1 MRAGPL
7 WRLIESRCRT
17 ASGVSGAGIDIF
29 SIPAGSLDSPYR
41 NEESTSTKQTLTPTV
56 LLYATVD
63 TFNLDRGAVALA
75 LSFCEAAGSNLTGYL
90 HNLDANVPPN
100 KDGRSYQQMSAEFD
114 LREASNKANANQLV
128 DSARQRGIDAQAV
141 TTINHAHGIA
151 GCVVDQARLHDVLV
165 IGCDSSGMLSDRL
178 LAENFLFEIGRPML
192 VAPTDFAG
200 EFTCKRIVVAWDNS
214 RVAARALGDA
224 LMLIPGIEE
233 VILLTIGD
241 EKNVRSSLDQ
251 SATERV
257 LMRRG
262 LVVQSVTKHL
272 DGRTIGEAIQDSAHE
287 LKADLLV
294 MGGYGHSRLR
304 DFILGGATLSVL
316 VD

>member
-1 MRAGPL
+1 M
-7 WRLIESRCRT
+7 
-17 ASGVSGAGIDIF
+17 
-29 SIPAGSLDSPYR
+29 
-41 NEESTSTKQTLTPTV
+41 TKQTSTPTV

-75 LSFCEAAGSNLTGYL
+75 LSFCEATGSDLTGYL
-90 HNLDANVPPN
+90 LNLDANVPPN

-114 LREASNKANANQLV
+114 LREASNEANANQLA

-141 TTINHAHGIA
+141 TTINHAHGVA

-192 VAPTDFAG
+192 VAPADFVG

-233 VILLTIGD
+233 VILLTISD

-262 LVVQSVTKHL
+262 VAVQSITKHL
-272 DGRTIGEAIQDSAHE
+272 DGATIGEALQDSAHE
-287 LKADLLV
+287 LNADLLV

-316 VD
+316 AHPRIPVLISH